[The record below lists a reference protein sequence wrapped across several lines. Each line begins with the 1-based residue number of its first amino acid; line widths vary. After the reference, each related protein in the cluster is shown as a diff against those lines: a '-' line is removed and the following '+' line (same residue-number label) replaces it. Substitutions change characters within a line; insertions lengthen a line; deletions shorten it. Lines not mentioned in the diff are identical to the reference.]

1 MDYIVT
7 IIIIPIMLDNLKN
20 YDIILASNSP
30 RRKELLQ
37 RLGLPFKVR
46 TLFGVDESFPENLRG
61 EDIALYI
68 ARKKSEAYK
77 SSMSSNE
84 LLITADTIVCLDGVV
99 MGKPYGAENAK
110 TILRQLSGRVHQV
123 ITGVTVLT
131 QVKRESFAVTSH
143 VKFANVTEDE
153 IDYYVD
159 NYLPFD
165 KAGAYGIQE
174 WFGLVAVEE
183 LRGSYF
189 NVMGL
194 PVQRLYTVLKQF

>member
-1 MDYIVT
+1 M
-7 IIIIPIMLDNLKN
+7 MLDNLKN
-20 YDIILASNSP
+20 FDIILASNSP

-61 EDIALYI
+61 EEIALYI
-68 ARKKSEAYK
+68 ARKKAEAYK

>member
-1 MDYIVT
+1 
-7 IIIIPIMLDNLKN
+7 MLDNLKN

-61 EDIALYI
+61 EEIALYI
-68 ARKKSEAYK
+68 ARKKAEAYK

-131 QVKRESFAVTSH
+131 QVKQESFAVTRH
-143 VKFANVTEDE
+143 VKSANVTEDE
-153 IDYYVD
+153 IDYYVN

-194 PVQRLYTVLKQF
+194 PVQRLYTVLKHF

>member
-1 MDYIVT
+1 
-7 IIIIPIMLDNLKN
+7 MLDNLRN

-61 EDIALYI
+61 EEIALYI
-68 ARKKSEAYK
+68 ARKKAEAYK

>member
-1 MDYIVT
+1 
-7 IIIIPIMLDNLKN
+7 MLDNLRN

-68 ARKKSEAYK
+68 ARKKAEAYK
-77 SSMSSNE
+77 SSMSSKE

-131 QVKRESFAVTSH
+131 QVKQESFAVTSH
-143 VKFANVTEDE
+143 VKFANVAEDE

-194 PVQRLYTVLKQF
+194 PVQRLYTVLKHF

>member
-1 MDYIVT
+1 
-7 IIIIPIMLDNLKN
+7 MLDNLKN

-68 ARKKSEAYK
+68 ARKKAEAYK

-194 PVQRLYTVLKQF
+194 PVQRLYTVLKHF

>member
-1 MDYIVT
+1 
-7 IIIIPIMLDNLKN
+7 MLDNLKN

-61 EDIALYI
+61 EEIALYI
-68 ARKKSEAYK
+68 ARKKAEAYK

-143 VKFANVTEDE
+143 VKFANVTEYE

>member
-1 MDYIVT
+1 
-7 IIIIPIMLDNLKN
+7 MLDNLKN

-68 ARKKSEAYK
+68 ARKKAEAYK

-131 QVKRESFAVTSH
+131 QVKQESFAVTSH

>member
-1 MDYIVT
+1 MATYFFHN
-7 IIIIPIMLDNLKN
+7 IMLDNLKN

-61 EDIALYI
+61 EEIALYI
-68 ARKKSEAYK
+68 ARKKAEAYK

>member
-1 MDYIVT
+1 
-7 IIIIPIMLDNLKN
+7 MLDNLKN

-37 RLGLPFKVR
+37 RLGLSFKVR

-61 EDIALYI
+61 EEIALYI

>member
-1 MDYIVT
+1 
-7 IIIIPIMLDNLKN
+7 MLDNLKN

-61 EDIALYI
+61 EEIALYI
-68 ARKKSEAYK
+68 ARKKAEAYK

-131 QVKRESFAVTSH
+131 QVKQESFAVTSH

>member
-1 MDYIVT
+1 
-7 IIIIPIMLDNLKN
+7 MLDNLKN

-61 EDIALYI
+61 EEIALYI

>member
-1 MDYIVT
+1 
-7 IIIIPIMLDNLKN
+7 MLDNLKN

-37 RLGLPFKVR
+37 RLGLSFKVR

-61 EDIALYI
+61 EEIAIYI
-68 ARKKSEAYK
+68 ARKKAEADK

-194 PVQRLYTVLKQF
+194 PVQRLYKALRDWR

>member
-1 MDYIVT
+1 
-7 IIIIPIMLDNLKN
+7 MLDNLKN

-61 EDIALYI
+61 EEIALYI
-68 ARKKSEAYK
+68 ARKKAEAYK

-189 NVMGL
+189 NLMGL

>member
-1 MDYIVT
+1 
-7 IIIIPIMLDNLKN
+7 MLDNLKN

-61 EDIALYI
+61 EEIALYI
-68 ARKKSEAYK
+68 ARKKAEAYK

-153 IDYYVD
+153 MDYYVD

>member
-1 MDYIVT
+1 
-7 IIIIPIMLDNLKN
+7 MLDNLKN

-37 RLGLPFKVR
+37 RLGLSFKVR

-61 EDIALYI
+61 EEIALYI
-68 ARKKSEAYK
+68 ARKKAEAYK

>member
-1 MDYIVT
+1 
-7 IIIIPIMLDNLKN
+7 MLDNLKN

-61 EDIALYI
+61 ENIALYI

>member
-1 MDYIVT
+1 
-7 IIIIPIMLDNLKN
+7 MLDNLKN

-61 EDIALYI
+61 EEIALYI
-68 ARKKSEAYK
+68 ARKKAEAYK
-77 SSMSSNE
+77 SSMSTNE

>member
-1 MDYIVT
+1 
-7 IIIIPIMLDNLKN
+7 MLDNLRN

-68 ARKKSEAYK
+68 ARKKADAYK
-77 SSMSSNE
+77 SSMSSKE

-194 PVQRLYTVLKQF
+194 PVQRLYTVLKHF

>member
-1 MDYIVT
+1 
-7 IIIIPIMLDNLKN
+7 MLDNLKN

-68 ARKKSEAYK
+68 ARKKAEAYK

-110 TILRQLSGRVHQV
+110 TILCQLSGRVHQV

>member
-1 MDYIVT
+1 
-7 IIIIPIMLDNLKN
+7 MLDNLKN

-68 ARKKSEAYK
+68 ARKKAEAYK

-174 WFGLVAVEE
+174 WFGLIAVEE

>member
-1 MDYIVT
+1 
-7 IIIIPIMLDNLKN
+7 MLDNLKN

-61 EDIALYI
+61 EEIALYI
-68 ARKKSEAYK
+68 ARKKAEAYK

-110 TILRQLSGRVHQV
+110 TILRQLSGRVHQD

>member
-1 MDYIVT
+1 
-7 IIIIPIMLDNLKN
+7 MLDNLKN
-20 YDIILASNSP
+20 YDIILASNSL

-61 EDIALYI
+61 EEIALYI
-68 ARKKSEAYK
+68 ARKKAEAYK

>member
-1 MDYIVT
+1 
-7 IIIIPIMLDNLKN
+7 MLDNLKN

-30 RRKELLQ
+30 RRNELLQ

-61 EDIALYI
+61 EEIALYI
-68 ARKKSEAYK
+68 ARKKAEAYK

>member
-1 MDYIVT
+1 
-7 IIIIPIMLDNLKN
+7 MLDNLRN

-68 ARKKSEAYK
+68 ARKKAEAYK
-77 SSMSSNE
+77 SSMSSKE

-131 QVKRESFAVTSH
+131 QVKQESFAVTSH

-194 PVQRLYTVLKQF
+194 PVQRLYTVLKHF

>member
-1 MDYIVT
+1 
-7 IIIIPIMLDNLKN
+7 MLDNLRN

-68 ARKKSEAYK
+68 ARKKAEAYK
-77 SSMSSNE
+77 SSMSSKE

-131 QVKRESFAVTSH
+131 QMKQESFAVTSH

-194 PVQRLYTVLKQF
+194 PVQRLYTVLKHF

>member
-1 MDYIVT
+1 
-7 IIIIPIMLDNLKN
+7 MLDNLKN

-61 EDIALYI
+61 EEIALYI
-68 ARKKSEAYK
+68 ARKKAEAYK

-123 ITGVTVLT
+123 ITGVTALT
-131 QVKRESFAVTSH
+131 QVKRASFAVTSH

>member
-1 MDYIVT
+1 
-7 IIIIPIMLDNLKN
+7 MLDNLKN

-61 EDIALYI
+61 EEIALYI
-68 ARKKSEAYK
+68 ARKKAEAYK

-131 QVKRESFAVTSH
+131 QVKRESFSVTSH